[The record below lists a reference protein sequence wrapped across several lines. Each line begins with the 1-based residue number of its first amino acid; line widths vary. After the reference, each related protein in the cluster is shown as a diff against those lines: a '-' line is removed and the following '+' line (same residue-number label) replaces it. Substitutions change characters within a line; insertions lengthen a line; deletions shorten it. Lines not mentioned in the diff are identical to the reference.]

1 MAVSSYVSNLRARVG
16 HDLLLLPGV
25 TAVIRDGDR
34 FLLARQH
41 ESARWGTIGGAID
54 PGEEPAAAV
63 AREVLEEIGV
73 APVVGHVIGASGG
86 SDFIVEYPNGDRV
99 SYVSVAYECHLPVDA
114 RLSFADG
121 ELVEVGWF
129 TRTELS
135 ALSRDPWVD
144 RILDDAMAADVSA

>member
-1 MAVSSYVSNLRARVG
+1 MAVSAYVSNLRARVG

-25 TAVIRDGDR
+25 TAVIRNGDR
-34 FLLARQH
+34 FLLARQL

-73 APVVGHVIGASGG
+73 APAVGRMIGAYGG
-86 SDFIVEYPNGDRV
+86 DDFIVEYPNGDRV
-99 SYVSVAYECHLPVDA
+99 SYISVAYECHLPDDA
-114 RLSFADG
+114 RFSFADG

-129 TRTELS
+129 TRTEL
-135 ALSRDPWVD
+135 AVLSRDPWVD
-144 RILDDAMAADVSA
+144 RILDDALAADGSA